1 MRQDKTDD
9 IDRQPRGLVQLGVD
23 ADVVVAIAVAGAK
36 VKTVPSRFDRIEEL
50 LRSLKTVSSETFFS
64 RPLASKNKKKNK
76 KSILIKFEKNQK

>member
-23 ADVVVAIAVAGAK
+23 ADVVVAVAGAK